1 VSQTVGDFVA
11 RRLHEWGVERIY
23 GYPGDGI
30 NGITAGL
37 RRLGKIDFLQM
48 RHEES
53 AAFAACAHAKYGGG
67 PVGVCLATSGPGA
80 VHLLNGLYDAKL
92 DHQPVMAIVGHQP
105 RSVIGSSYMQEIDL
119 VSLFKDV
126 AHEYVHLAAHPAQVR
141 HLIDRAIRIAIAE
154 RTVTCVIVPNDLQ
167 EEPADAASNPP
178 HKHGFV
184 HSGLGM
190 AERHETPSRADLEQA
205 AEVLNE
211 GERVAILVGQGALG
225 ARTEVEDVAGTV
237 QAGVAKALLGKA
249 VLPDTLPYVTGA
261 IGMLGTK
268 PSWQMMQRCDTLL
281 TIGSNMPYSEFLPEE
296 GRARGI
302 QIDIDPR
309 MLGIRYP
316 NEVNLPGD
324 SGATLR
330 ALTPLLEPK
339 PENGW
344 REQIEAWVMDW
355 WKIVEARAMNEADP
369 INGQRVFWELSARL
383 PDRVMITCDCGTA
396 TGWYARDIKLRDG
409 MFGSTSGTLATMG
422 SAIPYAIAAKFAHPD
437 RPCVALIGDGAM
449 QMDGVN
455 ELITVAKYW
464 KQWSDPRV
472 VVVILNNRDLSYV
485 TWEQRAMVGD
495 IRYEASQELP
505 DVQYA
510 RWAELL
516 GLDGVRVERADEMAG
531 ACAKALQAERPFVLE
546 ALVDTNVPPLPP
558 HITAEQAAAMTRALL
573 KGDPD
578 RAAIIRQTLRDL
590 VEDYVPH
597 GR

>member
-1 VSQTVGDFVA
+1 MSLTVGDFVA
-11 RRLHEWGVERIY
+11 RRLHEWGVRRIY

-37 RRLGKIDFLQM
+37 RRLGKIEFVQV

-53 AAFAACAHAKYGGG
+53 AAFAACAHVKYGGG

-92 DHQPVMAIVGHQP
+92 DHQPVVAIVGDQP
-105 RSVIGSSYMQEIDL
+105 RTVIGASYMQEVDL

-126 AHEYVHLAAHPAQVR
+126 AHEYVQLAAHPTQVR

-167 EEPADAASNPP
+167 EEPAARALEPP
-178 HKHGFV
+178 HRHGYV
-184 HSGLGM
+184 HSGLGA
-190 AERHETPSRADLEQA
+190 AERHEVPAEHDLQRA
-205 AEVLNE
+205 AEILNE
-211 GERVAILVGQGALG
+211 GVRVAILVGQGALG
-225 ARTEVEDVAGTV
+225 AGAQVGQVAELL

-249 VLPDTLPYVTGA
+249 VLPDTLTYVTGA

-281 TIGSNMPYSEFLPEE
+281 TVGSNMPYSEFLPKE
-296 GRARGI
+296 GSARGI

-316 NEVNLPGD
+316 YEVNLAGD
-324 SGATLR
+324 SAATLE
-330 ALTPLLEPK
+330 ALMPLLEPK
-339 PENGW
+339 VDGFW
-344 REQIEAWVMDW
+344 REQIEKWVEDW
-355 WKIVEARAMNEADP
+355 WRIVEARAMNEADP
-369 INGQRVFWELSARL
+369 INGQRVLWELSQQL
-383 PDRVMITCDCGTA
+383 PDRAMITCDCGSA
-396 TGWYARDIKLRDG
+396 TGWYARDVKLREG

-437 RPCVALIGDGAM
+437 RPCVALLGDGAM

-464 KQWSDPRV
+464 RRWADPRLV
-472 VVVILNNRDLSYV
+472 ILILNNRDLSYV
-485 TWEQRAMVGD
+485 SWEQRAMAGD
-495 IRYEASQELP
+495 IRFEATQELP

-510 RWAELL
+510 EWAMLL
-516 GLDGVRVERADEMAG
+516 GLGGIRVERPEDISG
-531 ACAKALQAERPFVLE
+531 AWTKALRSDRPFVLE
-546 ALVDTNVPPLPP
+546 AIVDTNVPPLPP
-558 HITAEQAAAMTRALL
+558 HVTLEQATAMTQALL

-578 RAAIIRQTLRDL
+578 RAAIIRQTFRELI
-590 VEDYVPH
+590 EDYVPH
-597 GR
+597 RG